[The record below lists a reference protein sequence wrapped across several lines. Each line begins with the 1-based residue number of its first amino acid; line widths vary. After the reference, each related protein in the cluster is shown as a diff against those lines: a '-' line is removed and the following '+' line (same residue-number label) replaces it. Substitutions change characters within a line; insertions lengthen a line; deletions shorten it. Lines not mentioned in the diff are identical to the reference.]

1 MLTGTIINS
10 LAILAGSL
18 LGLVL
23 QAVTHRSSKDVD
35 AGGIGGRLQT
45 IVMEGMAL
53 CVMYIGVSGSLKGQ
67 NTLIAIISIAIGA
80 VVGEL
85 LDLDRRMHTLGD
97 WVQAKTARL
106 IHTQEGAPSVADGF
120 VAASLLFC
128 VGAMAIVGS
137 LENGLTGNYDTL
149 KAKSVIDGIA
159 AIVFASS
166 LGVGVAFSAAAIF
179 VYQGA
184 ISLAAGLLAP
194 LLSDTVIAEMTC
206 VGSLLIV
213 ALSLNMLNVTKIKVM
228 NLVHIYVNLI
238 HTNARLP
245 RILRQAGV
253 SSFQQLIQVCAH
265 VDGVPGQIVKA
276 LCQVR
281 AFGRGH
287 KGHRKQLIN
296 EGLGIRIG
304 AAEGIGKA
312 GDAPQFCGDAVVTLL
327 DVVQHPGL
335 KIPVG
340 FPGAALHTVGAVPL
354 KVAAIAPQIVE
365 LIAVGPD
372 LHQAGIRH
380 LPQLFPSAEVVRGQ
394 VRHQHDDGDA
404 GLHAVLLQNGVHQI
418 VIAAVAVVKGDED
431 RFFRQGLPRRQLSGQ
446 HRGIALGQDDFQI
459 STELAGRDGH
469 VVAVLPLRHHM
480 VVHQHRQRL
489 PYRRR

>member
-23 QAVTHRSSKDVD
+23 QAATHRSSKDVD
-35 AGGIGGRLQT
+35 VGGIGGRLQT
-45 IVMEGMAL
+45 IVMEGMSL
-53 CVMYIGVSGSLKGQ
+53 CVLYIGISGSLKGQ

-184 ISLAAGLLAP
+184 IYLAAGLLAP

-228 NLVHIYVNLI
+228 NLVPAIF
-238 HTNARLP
+238 LP
-245 RILRQAGV
+245 IL
-253 SSFQQLIQVCAH
+253 
-265 VDGVPGQIVKA
+265 
-276 LCQVR
+276 LCT
-281 AFGRGH
+281 F
-287 KGHRKQLIN
+287 
-296 EGLGIRIG
+296 
-304 AAEGIGKA
+304 
-312 GDAPQFCGDAVVTLL
+312 
-327 DVVQHPGL
+327 
-335 KIPVG
+335 
-340 FPGAALHTVGAVPL
+340 
-354 KVAAIAPQIVE
+354 
-365 LIAVGPD
+365 
-372 LHQAGIRH
+372 
-380 LPQLFPSAEVVRGQ
+380 
-394 VRHQHDDGDA
+394 
-404 GLHAVLLQNGVHQI
+404 
-418 VIAAVAVVKGDED
+418 
-431 RFFRQGLPRRQLSGQ
+431 
-446 HRGIALGQDDFQI
+446 
-459 STELAGRDGH
+459 
-469 VVAVLPLRHHM
+469 M
-480 VVHQHRQRL
+480 
-489 PYRRR
+489 

>member
-35 AGGIGGRLQT
+35 VGGIGGRLQT
-45 IVMEGMAL
+45 IVMEGMSL
-53 CVMYIGVSGSLKGQ
+53 CVLYIGISGSLKGQ

-184 ISLAAGLLAP
+184 ISLTAGLLAP

-228 NLVHIYVNLI
+228 NLVPAIF
-238 HTNARLP
+238 LP
-245 RILRQAGV
+245 IL
-253 SSFQQLIQVCAH
+253 
-265 VDGVPGQIVKA
+265 
-276 LCQVR
+276 LCT
-281 AFGRGH
+281 F
-287 KGHRKQLIN
+287 
-296 EGLGIRIG
+296 
-304 AAEGIGKA
+304 
-312 GDAPQFCGDAVVTLL
+312 
-327 DVVQHPGL
+327 
-335 KIPVG
+335 
-340 FPGAALHTVGAVPL
+340 
-354 KVAAIAPQIVE
+354 
-365 LIAVGPD
+365 
-372 LHQAGIRH
+372 
-380 LPQLFPSAEVVRGQ
+380 
-394 VRHQHDDGDA
+394 
-404 GLHAVLLQNGVHQI
+404 
-418 VIAAVAVVKGDED
+418 
-431 RFFRQGLPRRQLSGQ
+431 
-446 HRGIALGQDDFQI
+446 
-459 STELAGRDGH
+459 
-469 VVAVLPLRHHM
+469 M
-480 VVHQHRQRL
+480 
-489 PYRRR
+489 

>member
-23 QAVTHRSSKDVD
+23 QAATHRSSKDVD
-35 AGGIGGRLQT
+35 VGGIGGRLQT
-45 IVMEGMAL
+45 IVMEGMSL
-53 CVMYIGVSGSLKGQ
+53 CVLYIGISGSLKGQ

-120 VAASLLFC
+120 VAAALLFC

-166 LGVGVAFSAAAIF
+166 LGVGVAFSAVAIF
-179 VYQGA
+179 LYQGA
-184 ISLAAGLLAP
+184 ISLAAGLLSP

-228 NLVHIYVNLI
+228 NLVPAIF
-238 HTNARLP
+238 LP
-245 RILRQAGV
+245 IL
-253 SSFQQLIQVCAH
+253 
-265 VDGVPGQIVKA
+265 
-276 LCQVR
+276 LCT
-281 AFGRGH
+281 F
-287 KGHRKQLIN
+287 
-296 EGLGIRIG
+296 
-304 AAEGIGKA
+304 
-312 GDAPQFCGDAVVTLL
+312 
-327 DVVQHPGL
+327 
-335 KIPVG
+335 
-340 FPGAALHTVGAVPL
+340 
-354 KVAAIAPQIVE
+354 
-365 LIAVGPD
+365 
-372 LHQAGIRH
+372 
-380 LPQLFPSAEVVRGQ
+380 
-394 VRHQHDDGDA
+394 
-404 GLHAVLLQNGVHQI
+404 
-418 VIAAVAVVKGDED
+418 
-431 RFFRQGLPRRQLSGQ
+431 
-446 HRGIALGQDDFQI
+446 
-459 STELAGRDGH
+459 
-469 VVAVLPLRHHM
+469 M
-480 VVHQHRQRL
+480 
-489 PYRRR
+489 

>member
-10 LAILAGSL
+10 LAILTGSL

-23 QAVTHRSSKDVD
+23 QAATHRSSKDVD
-35 AGGIGGRLQT
+35 VGGIGGRLQT
-45 IVMEGMAL
+45 IVMEGMSL
-53 CVMYIGVSGSLKGQ
+53 CVLYIGISGSLKGQ

-228 NLVHIYVNLI
+228 NLVPAIF
-238 HTNARLP
+238 LP
-245 RILRQAGV
+245 IL
-253 SSFQQLIQVCAH
+253 
-265 VDGVPGQIVKA
+265 
-276 LCQVR
+276 LCT
-281 AFGRGH
+281 F
-287 KGHRKQLIN
+287 
-296 EGLGIRIG
+296 
-304 AAEGIGKA
+304 
-312 GDAPQFCGDAVVTLL
+312 
-327 DVVQHPGL
+327 
-335 KIPVG
+335 
-340 FPGAALHTVGAVPL
+340 
-354 KVAAIAPQIVE
+354 
-365 LIAVGPD
+365 
-372 LHQAGIRH
+372 
-380 LPQLFPSAEVVRGQ
+380 
-394 VRHQHDDGDA
+394 
-404 GLHAVLLQNGVHQI
+404 
-418 VIAAVAVVKGDED
+418 
-431 RFFRQGLPRRQLSGQ
+431 
-446 HRGIALGQDDFQI
+446 
-459 STELAGRDGH
+459 
-469 VVAVLPLRHHM
+469 M
-480 VVHQHRQRL
+480 
-489 PYRRR
+489 